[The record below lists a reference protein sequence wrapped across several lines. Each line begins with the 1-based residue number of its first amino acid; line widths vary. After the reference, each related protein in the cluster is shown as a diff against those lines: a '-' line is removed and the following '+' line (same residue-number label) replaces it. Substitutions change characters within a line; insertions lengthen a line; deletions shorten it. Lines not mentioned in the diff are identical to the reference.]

1 MNPKKI
7 LTVLAI
13 LILSTGIFTPIM
25 FTPVMAADPA
35 DWYTEVEGVLDSDSY
50 VLYPYRNQ
58 SIKFGLSK
66 FGEMINNNTKV
77 GMEYAGERDPFAA
90 PPGPDLDM
98 GKLPP
103 KVWING
109 WYIDIIYNHSSA
121 VWGERRLWAGALF
134 GDLSSYGKNWIR
146 VDNDLNSQD
155 SVIYEYQETFEMA
168 GVEVDEN
175 GDLPPGGPP
184 YDISVLT
191 TGGRKTN
198 GTATTEP
205 IQVLYDGPR
214 RYVAKL
220 VNHIFDYNEIA
231 DDRIHLVDVVFTII
245 FNKVK
250 KEVIILKDVKIVEQA
265 KYVIKPLTIGIESEG
280 NMYVP
285 FGMLVQL
292 SNREEWDLGDAPG
305 YESYIHYWTQGTGPE
320 DGDANGLKTC
330 YNRNWT
336 MLPTL
341 PDDYREIYKGNSEDG
356 SAHGL
361 MPQVGLPATYD
372 VAQVISND
380 KKYVSWVAHW
390 PSTSDWSVDS
400 GGGRRDLWWRRMLG
414 DDPHDIDAFIDDEPF
429 LAPLTIGEWD
439 FLLSD
444 MERNL
449 DHDVYANTQ
458 FRGVSV
464 YGITDLNDG
473 TDDDFAGSPGNNL
486 DTELLYQLDQI
497 FMPWDL
503 EKVVHKETKSWVQFD
518 YGPEIVLE
526 HYPVVDVSDEAWDD
540 YCVFSERVLD
550 MATGELLIRRV
561 DYNITVGMDG
571 VGVITDLEEDVYY
584 KVLYDTRPQL
594 DIDYYRQENNTIW
607 TDPLGVSHGVV
618 SENVQYYWLYQPIDT
633 HLKNYTI
640 SHNTTRLGAFREEFF
655 KVYRG
660 EVHSSWDVPF
670 NTTVELY
677 NDTVA
682 NEYLGTMLING
693 TFRYN
698 ISASHDKNVTK
709 PLEGETLHV
718 EWMKHRIFADI
729 QYQHIANSTGQF
741 DIGYNNTYFKN
752 DIDEFL
758 RGRYEWTVV
767 GRDAYSVDSMG
778 AAFVTAAFKN
788 KQVEIGMIGQDMEEE
803 FLPAFAP
810 WVMRKLGPGTEYV
823 DYRDELK
830 RAHLKDDWCTTWPVS
845 SSNMIFIGGAEPMV
859 NLGTYLFNDFTDAFS
874 DFTGEFTAPHDSPM
888 AYKIMALTCWNK
900 HTYESSEDMGYA
912 VIGTY
917 KDINGTVGLN
927 IYGHWGRD
935 TYYAS
940 KFFHDDIIYELQEF
954 PCGATSIVVEI
965 DYSEDMKHPT
975 FNIVEVLGTISEH
988 EEWLDEYCG
997 NIIHKGGLHD
1007 PPPENLS

>member
-13 LILSTGIFTPIM
+13 LILSTGIISPLMI
-25 FTPVMAADPA
+25 TPVMAADPA
-35 DWYTEVEGVLDSDSY
+35 DWYTEVSGVLDSDSY

-66 FGEMINNNTKV
+66 FGEMINNETKV

-90 PPGPDLDM
+90 PAGPDIDL

-109 WYIDIIYNHSSA
+109 WYLDIVYNHSSA

-134 GDLSSYGKNWIR
+134 GDLSSYGKNWIH
-146 VDNDLNSQD
+146 VGEDVGSCTW
-155 SVIYEYQETFEMA
+155 EWQENFQLA
-168 GVEVDEN
+168 GVECDDL
-175 GDLPPGGPP
+175 GD
-184 YDISVLT
+184 YDPMGSLT

-220 VNHIFDYNEIA
+220 VNHIFDYNEVA
-231 DDRIHLVDVVFTII
+231 EDRIHLVDVVFTII

-265 KYVIKPLTIGIESEG
+265 KYVIKPLTIGIEG
-280 NMYVP
+280 YGHKYVP
-285 FGMLVQL
+285 FGMLCQL
-292 SNREEWDLGDAPG
+292 SNREEWDLGEAPG
-305 YESYIHYWTQGTGPE
+305 YESYIHYYTEGTGDQ
-320 DGDANGLKTC
+320 DGESNGLDTC

-341 PDDYREIYKGNSEDG
+341 PSNYTEEYKSASFDG
-356 SAHGL
+356 SDFGS
-361 MPQVGLPATYD
+361 MPQIGLPATYD

-380 KKYVSWVAHW
+380 KKYVAWVAHW
-390 PSTSDWSVDS
+390 PSVSDWTVDA

-414 DDPHDIDAFIDDEPF
+414 SDPHDIDSFIDDEPF

-444 MERNL
+444 EERSL
-449 DHDVYANTQ
+449 GQGIFANTQ

-473 TDDDFAGSPGNNL
+473 TDDDFAGSPGNQL
-486 DTELLYQLDQI
+486 DTELMYQLDQI

-503 EKVVHKETKSWVQFD
+503 EKVVHKETKSWVQFG
-518 YGPEIVLE
+518 YGPEIALD
-526 HYPVVDVSDEAWDD
+526 HRPVKEMGRDAWDD
-540 YCVFSERVLD
+540 YCMFSERVID
-550 MATGELLIRRV
+550 MATGELLIRQT
-561 DYNITVGMDG
+561 DYNITWGMAG
-571 VGVITDLEEDVYY
+571 NATIHDLEEDVYY
-584 KVLYDTRPQL
+584 KVLYDTLPQFEL
-594 DIDYYRQENNTIW
+594 MNYIQMNNTIMI
-607 TDPLGVSHGVV
+607 DPLGVSHGVMV
-618 SENVQYYWLYQPIDT
+618 EEFNTEWINAPPAEMNWS
-633 HLKNYTI
+633 I
-640 SHNTTRLGAFREEFF
+640 SSNGTRLAALREDDF

-660 EVHSSWDVPF
+660 EVHDTWDVYF
-670 NTTVELY
+670 NKTISLY
-677 NDTVA
+677 NESDPTPPGD
-682 NEYLGTMLING
+682 EYRMMIWGK
-693 TFRYN
+693 FRYN
-698 ISASHDKNVTK
+698 ISASHDKAVTK

-718 EWMKHRIFADI
+718 RWMKHRLFADI
-729 QYQHIANSTGQF
+729 QLWNIWNGSRYTG
-741 DIGYNNTYFKN
+741 GYNGTFFKN
-752 DIDEFL
+752 DIEEFL

-767 GRDAYSVDSMG
+767 GRDAFSVDSMG

-788 KQVEIGMIGQDMEEE
+788 KQVEIGMTGQDMEET
-803 FLPAFAP
+803 FLPAFAS
-810 WVMRKLGPGTEYV
+810 WVMRKLGPGDEYE
-823 DYRDELK
+823 DYRDDLK

-874 DFTGEFTAPHDSPM
+874 DFTGEFTAPHMSPM
-888 AYKIMALTCWNK
+888 AGKIMALTCWNK
-900 HTYESSEDMGYA
+900 HTYESSEDTGYA

-935 TYYAS
+935 TYYAC
-940 KFFHDDIIYELQEF
+940 KFFHDDIIYEFQEF
-954 PCGATSIVVEI
+954 PCGATSIVVEM
-965 DYSEDMKHPT
+965 DYSGDKAKHPT